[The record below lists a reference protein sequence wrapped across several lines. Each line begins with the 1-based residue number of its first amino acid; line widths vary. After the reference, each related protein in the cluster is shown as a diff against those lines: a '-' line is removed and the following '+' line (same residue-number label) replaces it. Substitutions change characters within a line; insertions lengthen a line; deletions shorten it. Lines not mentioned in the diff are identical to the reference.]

1 VAGRL
6 LGDRGSGGQERRAV
20 IEDEL
25 GLLEFL
31 NKRGG
36 YLIHVEH
43 DLGVDVGQPQ
53 TVEQHHVDV

>member
-1 VAGRL
+1 MAGRL
-6 LGDRGSGGQERRAV
+6 LRDRGSGGQERGAV

-43 DLGVDVGQPQ
+43 DLGVDVG
-53 TVEQHHVDV
+53 